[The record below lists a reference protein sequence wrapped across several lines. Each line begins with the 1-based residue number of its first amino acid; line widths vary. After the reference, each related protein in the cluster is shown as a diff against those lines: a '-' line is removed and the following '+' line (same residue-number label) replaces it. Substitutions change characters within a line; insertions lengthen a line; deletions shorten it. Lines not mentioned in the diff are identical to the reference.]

1 MKIIVGF
8 LSLIL
13 FNITWISALNES
25 SKGIHIQIFD
35 NIAEISQPISLFN
48 LPMTYSQQEWNDIR
62 ADSFRLVGNHLN
74 VQAQIV
80 SFNRTSS
87 NGEKILIQRSVNN
100 DTFTDAIMIDETRN
114 LIYDLIDRTYYMINS
129 DRIKYFTVPLV
140 RKYVVD
146 FMVDTVHTEQVYLR
160 YLQKNI
166 KWKVRY
172 DLLLETNDS
181 DSILQAYADI
191 RNDGNSLLMIDS
203 AELITGDVNIQSS
216 APAGGYFENSG
227 FAAAYDA
234 VDGGSDQQV
243 AAASSTPAP
252 PPSISQGAELAGVYV
267 FSINETFIL
276 DPRSNYILPMFRPT
290 IAIERYGL
298 IEKYFR
304 RMDNRGNGQRAYRLR
319 APDRYLPK
327 GHVFVRESNRLVGEI
342 YWSDHTANETNEFN
356 IGEDPDLQY
365 TESIQLVSRRQA
377 YEANGYRFM
386 LSTYTINLRLINNKN
401 RSMNIEYRLR
411 FSSQDNLTLKE
422 DTDEHVLQLDGS
434 TISGVFQLNSNDE
447 HEITFTIETQ

>member
-1 MKIIVGF
+1 MKIIVA
-8 LSLIL
+8 LIL
-13 FNITWISALNES
+13 FNIHWIDALNET

-35 NIAEISQPISLFN
+35 NIAEISQPISLFD
-48 LPMTYSQQEWNDIR
+48 LPITYSQQEWNDIR

-74 VQAQIV
+74 VQAQII

-87 NGEKILIQRSVNN
+87 NGEKILIQRSTNN

-114 LIYDLIDRTYYMINS
+114 LIYDFIDRTYYMINS

-146 FMVDTVHTEQVYLR
+146 FMVDTIQVEKVYLR

-191 RNDGNSLLMIDS
+191 RNDGNSILLIDS

-216 APAGGYFENSG
+216 APIGGYYESSG
-227 FAAAYDA
+227 FNAGAASYDE
-234 VDGGSDQQV
+234 SDQQLSAV
-243 AAASSTPAP
+243 VTTPAP
-252 PPSISQGAELAGVYV
+252 APSISSGAELAGVYV

-290 IAIERYGL
+290 IVVERYGL
-298 IEKYFR
+298 VEKYFR
-304 RMDNRGNGQRAYRLR
+304 RMDNQGNAQRAYRLR

-327 GHVFVRESNRLVGEI
+327 GHVFVRESDRLVGEI

-365 TESIQLVSRRQA
+365 MESIQLVSRRQA
-377 YEANGYRFM
+377 YEANGFRFM
-386 LSTYTINLRLINNKN
+386 LSTYTVNLHLINNKN

-422 DTDEHVLQLDGS
+422 DTDEHVLQLEGS
-434 TISGVFQLNSNDE
+434 TISGIFSLNSNDE

>member
-1 MKIIVGF
+1 MKTLACF
-8 LSLIL
+8 LSLIFL
-13 FNITWISALNES
+13 QSLCSYALNETN
-25 SKGIHIQIFD
+25 KGIHIQIFD
-35 NIAEISQPISLFN
+35 NIAEISQPISLYD
-48 LPMTYSQQEWNDIR
+48 LPMTYSQQEWSDIR
-62 ADSFRLVGNHLN
+62 SDSFRLVGKYLN

-87 NGEKILIQRSVNN
+87 NGERILIQRSSNN
-100 DTFTDAIMIDETRN
+100 DTFTEAIMIDETRN
-114 LIYDLIDRTYYMINS
+114 LVYDLIDRTYYMINS
-129 DRIKYFTVPLV
+129 DRIKYFSIPLA

-146 FMVDTVHTEQVYLR
+146 FMVDTNQAEQVYLR

-191 RNDGNSLLMIDS
+191 RNDGSSILMIDS
-203 AELITGDVNIQSS
+203 AELIAGDVNIQSS
-216 APAGGYFENSG
+216 APSGGYYEGNG
-227 FAAAYDA
+227 YAAYEA
-234 VDGGSDQQV
+234 FDGSSDQQI
-243 AAASSTPAP
+243 AAAPALTTTVP
-252 PPSISQGAELAGVYV
+252 PPSISSGAELAGVYV

-276 DPRSNYILPMFRPT
+276 DPRSNYILPMFRPV
-290 IAIERYGL
+290 IEIERYGL

-304 RMDNRGNGQRAYRLR
+304 RMDNRGNAQRAYRVR
-319 APDRYLPK
+319 VPDRYLPK

-342 YWSDHTANETNEFN
+342 YWSDHSANETNEFN

-365 TESIQLVSRRQA
+365 MESIQLVSRRQV

-411 FSSQDNLTLKE
+411 FYYQDNLSLK
-422 DTDEHVLQLDGS
+422 DANDEHSLQLDG
-434 TISGVFQLNSNDE
+434 
-447 HEITFTIETQ
+447 